1 MCEALGHVPDKCNR
15 SEFEQYYNPYMSA
28 ISYTPIGLI
37 PVGILNFVLMWNSIK
52 EIAKKSVRWLA
63 KKTCE
68 NVNLL
73 ICHHAGE

>member
-1 MCEALGHVPDKCNR
+1 MCEALGHVPDKCNK
-15 SEFEQYYNPYMSA
+15 SEFEYYNPYMSA

-37 PVGILNFVLMWNSIK
+37 PVGILNFVLMWNSLK

-63 KKTCE
+63 KKPCE